1 MEYRKKGFFRCTQK
15 KIFSIKK
22 KPESFLWE
30 DSSYVC
36 FDYKVS

>member
-1 MEYRKKGFFRCTQK
+1 MGYRKKGFFRCTQK
-15 KIFSIKK
+15 KIVSIK

-36 FDYKVS
+36 L